1 MLYVVPSREQGE
13 KKIKPE
19 IFAVPYTRYSVAAMD
34 TKVLRSASPRQ
45 MGPDPTHLAEL
56 YKTKKN
62 ERKKN
67 TRVMAAH
74 DRSLGGPLTS
84 KLSGWSGP

>member
-1 MLYVVPSREQGE
+1 MMYAVRSREPGE
-13 KKIKPE
+13 KNFKPE

-56 YKTKKN
+56 CKTKKMKG
-62 ERKKN
+62 RKIQESWPP
-67 TRVMAAH
+67 MIEA
-74 DRSLGGPLTS
+74 
-84 KLSGWSGP
+84 